1 VLVCLSSSRMADVDV
16 PTRAPSI
23 LGTLIFFMVLS
34 TVVVGLRLVSVHYFT
49 HSFWLSVGF
58 LGADFLTGRGRTQNI
73 LQSVCAESVW
83 RGGLADYRCCR
94 MSTPSAHSPR
104 KRYRRILTDVVLLDR
119 ELWLRDNSGPLAER
133 RLRKTPQRCPFS
145 KL

>member
-1 VLVCLSSSRMADVDV
+1 MLVCLLSSRMADVEV
-16 PTRAPSI
+16 PTRAPNI
-23 LGTLIFFMVLS
+23 LGTLIVFLVLS

-49 HSFWLSVGF
+49 HSFWRPVGF
-58 LGADFLTGRGRTQNI
+58 LGAGLLTARGRTQDI

-104 KRYRRILTDVVLLDR
+104 KIYRRILTSVV
-119 ELWLRDNSGPLAER
+119 
-133 RLRKTPQRCPFS
+133 F
-145 KL
+145 